1 MTDPLIWQIA
11 VPDQVPSEIQV
22 MVAIHRLLLDHT
34 VTRAERQRILN
45 WITDVIAE
53 HDEVPF

>member
-1 MTDPLIWQIA
+1 MTEPLTWMIA
-11 VPDQVPSEIQV
+11 VPDQVPPEIQV
-22 MVAIHRLLLDHT
+22 MVAIHHLMLDHP
-34 VTRAERQRILN
+34 VTRSERQRILA